1 VIAAIRPARH
11 NWNMTPAEAESAQS
25 IEPIAVVAPPRA
37 AVRADGTAFAILGAL
52 SFCHLLNDMIASL
65 VPAIYPI
72 FRNVFQLDY
81 AQIGL
86 ITLTYQ
92 CTASVFQ
99 PLVGLYTDH
108 KPKPYS
114 LPAGMSFTLV
124 GLLLLAQAGSFSTLL
139 VAAALIGVGS
149 AVFHPESSRV
159 ARMASGGQHGLA
171 QSLFQVG
178 GNLGSSLGPLL
189 AAFIVVPLGQGSI
202 AWFTLAALLAIV
214 LLARISGW
222 YSGRRAATQARGR
235 ASAPDFALPLPS
247 RKIAWSL
254 AILLAL
260 IFSKFFYTAGLTN
273 YYTFYL
279 IDRFGLSVQSAQI
292 YLFVFLAS
300 VAVGT
305 VIGGPV
311 GDRMG
316 RKFVMWFSILGAL
329 PFTLALPYADLF
341 WTSILSVLI
350 GVITASAFSA
360 ILVYAQELVPG
371 RIGMISGLFFGLAFG
386 MAGIGAAALGRFADL
401 TSIDTVYR
409 VCSFLPLIGLLTAF
423 LPNIERPS
431 AVH

>member
-1 VIAAIRPARH
+1 
-11 NWNMTPAEAESAQS
+11 MTPAEIESAQS
-25 IEPIAVVAPPRA
+25 IEPIAVAAPPRPA
-37 AVRADGTAFAILGAL
+37 RAVDGASFAILGAL

-108 KPKPYS
+108 RPKPYS
-114 LPAGMSFTLV
+114 LSAGMSFTLV
-124 GLLLLAQAGSFSTLL
+124 GLVLLARATSFSALL
-139 VAAALIGVGS
+139 IAAALIGVGS

-178 GNLGSSLGPLL
+178 GNVGSSLGPLL

-214 LLARISGW
+214 LLARIGAW
-222 YSGRRAATQARGR
+222 YKGRRAASKGR
-235 ASAPDFALPLPS
+235 AAVAAHHIPLPS

-292 YLFVFLAS
+292 YLFVFLAA

-316 RKFVMWFSILGAL
+316 RKFVMWFSILGVL
-329 PFTLALPYADLF
+329 PFTLALPYANLF
-341 WTSILSVLI
+341 WTGILTVLI
-350 GVITASAFSA
+350 GVVSASAFSA

-386 MAGIGAAALGRFADL
+386 MAGIAAAALGQLADL
-401 TSIDTVYR
+401 TSIDYVYR

-423 LPNIERPS
+423 LPEIEKSRAAS
-431 AVH
+431 